1 MNQSED
7 EYGFVGKNFR
17 NKKLVVVLVFA
28 VVVTSKAH
36 YYQISVCIS
45 TICDVYYS
53 SKKFHTTRSKITFH
67 MWLRM
72 KFM

>member
-36 YYQISVCIS
+36 YYQLITPQYVMCITVQKNFIRHVPKS
-45 TICDVYYS
+45 HFTCGYV
-53 SKKFHTTRSKITFH
+53 
-67 MWLRM
+67 
-72 KFM
+72 